1 MVKIISL
8 LCTFLLMLVN
18 PALAISPINDEVIKE
33 AQDYGKNMKH
43 LQLEDFLRPWV
54 SYEEKAANLNET
66 AEHAYLYT
74 SFLLLA
80 TDARE
85 KSLNGQIVSHLDSE
99 RILTD
104 YTELLSFSVVLFG
117 EKQDFAQKANIILK
131 QGDKVIKAY
140 QINIPSSAE
149 KISTDGGQPLFA
161 AQCYC
166 YFSEKKIE
174 LNSPITLS
182 IVTGDKRKHLFYFD
196 IAKIK

>member
-8 LCTFLLMLVN
+8 LCTFLLLFVS
-18 PALAISPINDEVIKE
+18 PALAISHIDRELIKE

-43 LQLEDFLRPWV
+43 LPLEDFLRPWI
-54 SYEEKAANLNET
+54 SYEEKAATLNES

-85 KSLNGQIVSHLDSE
+85 KSLNGQVVSHADSE

-104 YTELLSFSVVLFG
+104 YTELLSFSVVLLG
-117 EKQDFAQKANIILK
+117 EKQDFAQNANIVIK
-131 QGDKVIKAY
+131 QGNKAIKAY
-140 QINIPSSAE
+140 QINIPANAE
-149 KISTDGGQPLFA
+149 KVSNDGGQPLFA

-166 YFSEKKIE
+166 YFSEKRIE
-174 LNSPITLS
+174 LDSPITLS
-182 IVTGDKRKHLFYFD
+182 ITTADKKKHLFYFD
-196 IAKIK
+196 LAKVK